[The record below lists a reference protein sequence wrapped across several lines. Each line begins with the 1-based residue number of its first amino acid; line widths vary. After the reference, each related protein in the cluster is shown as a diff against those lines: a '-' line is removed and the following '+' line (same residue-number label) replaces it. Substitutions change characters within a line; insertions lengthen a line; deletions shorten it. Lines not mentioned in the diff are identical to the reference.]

1 VSPLLAE
8 EAVNAGVPQ
17 LNRHTHA
24 LITHPING
32 YVISDDTELPV
43 ALDYYLSGL
52 EHWNQ
57 SLVQCRVLEDLF
69 SAHEVLARWEL
80 IKEGVAYADPADR
93 A

>member
-1 VSPLLAE
+1 
-8 EAVNAGVPQ
+8 
-17 LNRHTHA
+17 
-24 LITHPING
+24 
-32 YVISDDTELPV
+32 
-43 ALDYYLSGL
+43 L

-80 IKEGVAYADPADR
+80 IKEGVACADPADR